1 MISERY
7 LEAIKKFEGF
17 TARATPDYG
26 QLSNGYGTKAL
37 YAGEV
42 IDRVEAERRFYAE
55 IENAARLVDNFSPNL
70 PAGAKAALTSLTYNA
85 GTKWMGSGLGE
96 SIKRGDMEAASLIIT
111 EYNKAGGKVLPGLQA
126 RRRDEAQWLHLAA
139 SEAGSANDTKISPSS
154 VEPLPPFTGH
164 KGMDYMDSAVTP
176 ESSRKAMQH
185 QTPIAFRFAAIE
197 HLIQTVFQTARPV
210 AKDKENDV

>member
-126 RRRDEAQWLHLAA
+126 
-139 SEAGSANDTKISPSS
+139 PS
-154 VEPLPPFTGH
+154 
-164 KGMDYMDSAVTP
+164 
-176 ESSRKAMQH
+176 
-185 QTPIAFRFAAIE
+185 
-197 HLIQTVFQTARPV
+197 
-210 AKDKENDV
+210 